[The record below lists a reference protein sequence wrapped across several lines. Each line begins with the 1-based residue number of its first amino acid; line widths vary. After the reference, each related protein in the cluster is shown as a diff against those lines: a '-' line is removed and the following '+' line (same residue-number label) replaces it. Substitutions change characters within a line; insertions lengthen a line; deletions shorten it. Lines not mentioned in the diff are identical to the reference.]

1 MQQRP
6 FYDREPTTITSSK
19 SKLGASSSSRR
30 LPLQSKNPN
39 SMGGNGTFNNSST
52 EEYNL
57 KDMAVLNLNP
67 LSTLE
72 SSNNDN
78 NKGINSTANSHGS
91 ARHIRRGSASSEP
104 REHQEQPARSSS
116 VPRAALSQPSSLPT
130 TTMDEDSI
138 VIEEKRRRTNGEGF
152 TLHRY
157 LRGRLLG
164 KGGFAKVYLCTALDT
179 NKAYAVKVVPKA
191 NLVKSRARQKV
202 RFSGLS
208 SDYWRGYLLLS
219 ILTTLLMIFCFFF
232 SCKRRLRFTAPSS
245 TGISVS
251 TSTSLRIARTVI
263 SYWSY
268 VTIKV

>member
-1 MQQRP
+1 MTVDFQQRP
-6 FYDREPTTITSSK
+6 FYDREPTTILSSK

-39 SMGGNGTFNNSST
+39 SMGGGVNFNNSST
-52 EEYNL
+52 EEYNS
-57 KDMAVLNLNP
+57 KELNLKR

-78 NKGINSTANSHGS
+78 NKGV
-91 ARHIRRGSASSEP
+91 RRESASSEP
-104 REHQEQPARSSS
+104 REHQEQPAPCSSA
-116 VPRAALSQPSSLPT
+116 PRAALSQSSSLPT

-138 VIEEKRRRTNGEGF
+138 VIEEKRRRTSGEGF

-202 RFSGLS
+202 RFRWLHIGLLA
-208 SDYWRGYLLLS
+208 W
-219 ILTTLLMIFCFFF
+219 IFVVVY
-232 SCKRRLRFTAPSS
+232 T
-245 TGISVS
+245 
-251 TSTSLRIARTVI
+251 RTV
-263 SYWSY
+263 
-268 VTIKV
+268 TNDLLFLF

>member
-1 MQQRP
+1 MTVDIMQRP
-6 FYDREPTTITSSK
+6 LYDREPTTILSSK

-30 LPLQSKNPN
+30 LPLQSRNPN
-39 SMGGNGTFNNSST
+39 SIGGSATFNNSST
-52 EEYNL
+52 QECNS
-57 KDMAVLNLNP
+57 KDVAKLNV

-78 NKGINSTANSHGS
+78 NKGVTNSTTSSHGS
-91 ARHIRRGSASSEP
+91 APHIRRGSASSEP
-104 REHQEQPARSSS
+104 REHQEQPSRSSS
-116 VPRAALSQPSSLPT
+116 VPRAALSQSSSLPT
-130 TTMDEDSI
+130 STMDEDSI

-202 RFSGLS
+202 RFQWL
-208 SDYWRGYLLLS
+208 YIELLAW
-219 ILTTLLMIFCFFF
+219 I
-232 SCKRRLRFTAPSS
+232 
-245 TGISVS
+245 
-251 TSTSLRIARTVI
+251 
-263 SYWSY
+263 
-268 VTIKV
+268 